1 MGYITQIIRSET
13 ESLEQKG
20 WILLYG
26 RRKTG
31 KTYLLRNLYSPDVY
45 ILVKRDLSL
54 WSEPEMD
61 ISSISRDVQSL
72 LKQGKTVVI
81 DEFQRM
87 DEGVLEEITRAHPG
101 GKLILSGSSFRVVEK
116 LFSPGSPL
124 MGFFRPLGLDI
135 ISPQDMIRSLKRKLN
150 PDKVLELSTF
160 LREPWLIP
168 LFSGEEIGKFLYG
181 IITDLNATIT
191 SLIGEIFTEEER
203 ERSRVYESLLGLM
216 GSGVWNAKDMASIL
230 YTRKII
236 SEPSSSHISQYL
248 KNMRDMDLIES
259 CRIFGSRR
267 EYHRLKS
274 PIMNLYYYL
283 DSRYNIA
290 ERRIS
295 WEEVKPTLNKLI
307 QMEIQNFMADIFAEI
322 YHGRKEYLFSPEKE
336 IDFIITKRNK
346 PVCVGEVKWGKVKR
360 EHLKRFENNTEKFS
374 CDKVLVGK
382 SADLKHLGIQIY
394 SPKDI
399 LELVK

>member
-1 MGYITQIIRSET
+1 MSYITQIIRNET
-13 ESLEQKG
+13 RSLEQKG

-31 KTYLLRNLYSPDVY
+31 KTYLLRNLYSPDIY

-54 WSEPEMD
+54 WSDPEMD
-61 ISSISRDVQSL
+61 ITSISRDVRSL
-72 LKQGKTVVI
+72 LNQGKTVVI

-87 DEGVLEEITRAHPG
+87 DEGVLEEITRAHPD

-116 LFSPGSPL
+116 VFSPGSPL
-124 MGFFRPLGLDI
+124 LGFFRPLRIDLISAEDI
-135 ISPQDMIRSLKRKLN
+135 VRNLRKKLS

-168 LFSGEEIGKFLYG
+168 LFSGEETGKFLYR

-203 ERSRVYESLLGLM
+203 ERTRVYESLLGLL
-216 GSGVWNAKDMASIL
+216 GSGIWNAKDLASIL

-259 CRIFGSRR
+259 CRVFGSRR
-267 EYHRLKS
+267 EYNRLKS
-274 PIMNLYYYL
+274 PIMNIYYYL

-290 ERRIS
+290 ERKIS
-295 WEEVKPTLNKLI
+295 WEEVKPTLDKLI
-307 QMEIQNFMADIFAEI
+307 NLEIQNFLAELFVNI
-322 YHGRKEYLFSPEKE
+322 YHGRKEYFFSPERE

-346 PVCVGEVKWGKVKR
+346 PICVGEVKWGKVRR
-360 EHLKRFENNTEKFS
+360 EHLKRFENNVGRFS
-374 CDKVLVGK
+374 CDKVLIGK
-382 SADLKHLGIQIY
+382 RVDLKHPEIQIY
-394 SPKDI
+394 RPKDI
-399 LELVK
+399 LELVG